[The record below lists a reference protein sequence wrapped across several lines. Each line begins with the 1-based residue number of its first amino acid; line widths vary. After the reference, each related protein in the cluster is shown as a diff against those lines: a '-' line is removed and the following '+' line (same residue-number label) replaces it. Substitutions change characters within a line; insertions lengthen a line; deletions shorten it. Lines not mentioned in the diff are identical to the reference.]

1 MSKVRYRTWQVWKA
15 LTATPDQRALREIS
29 EILSPALMGLF
40 SQMQPAEQAHSLTV
54 YQKVRSAGMTNHDL
68 WVAALLH
75 DVGKIRFPLNL
86 WERMEIVLLNSMMP
100 GKAQDW
106 GQTEPV
112 GWRKPFVVALQHPGW
127 GADLAEQA
135 GATPMA
141 VALIRRHQ
149 EKTGVNARN
158 PDSIENQ
165 LLKQL
170 QIYDNES

>member
-1 MSKVRYRTWQVWKA
+1 
-15 LTATPDQRALREIS
+15 
-29 EILSPALMGLF
+29 
-40 SQMQPAEQAHSLTV
+40 
-54 YQKVRSAGMTNHDL
+54 MTNHDL

-75 DVGKIRFPLNL
+75 DVGKIRYPLNL
-86 WERMEIVLLNSMMP
+86 WERIEVVLFNSMMP

-106 GQTEPV
+106 GQAEPV

-127 GADLAEQA
+127 GADLAERA
-135 GATPMA
+135 GATPMT

-149 EKTGVNARN
+149 EKTGVDTGN
-158 PDSIENQ
+158 PDNIENQ